1 MGRHAYIAEPTH
13 AIEYAND
20 EVSNAFNAAWAC
32 KKKAECFICNL
43 QNFTVETGYR
53 NTPARHK
60 IIVKAARTRNPIIL
74 KGKPLTEKLFL
85 QAYGSIYNPKITQAK
100 LTDALDILD
109 TWSRQRGLVEDE
121 QILVALLAAHE
132 QFAPLHQERAIRLA
146 ENALPLLAARTK
158 ERSLLAI
165 FVNSDS
171 VHLRTQAYINE
182 NSSDSQ
188 KALAAILGLEEYA
201 YTLPHGILF
210 AKELPAEE
218 SPVEAPP
225 VEAPPVEE
233 VIEPE
238 TFTLENETINGE
250 PVTEEQINAW
260 VEEIEETLTEE
271 ELLEELTE
279 LLTDPNPIVVETI
292 ETFGISN
299 ETIDGEPITEEQI
312 MEWVEEAEQ
321 EPTPLPV
328 KKTRLSRREKKK
340 ASTIVEELPTNITA
354 IEELIIE
361 EPPVEETEQNTPEE
375 NPSPVENTPTE
386 SSHTTMLR
394 HWNINILFDANA
406 PEKDQIKQV
415 IESAERSHIVINRAM
430 AKSFIRQVNY
440 HCTKD
445 INE

>member
-1 MGRHAYIAEPTH
+1 MGRHAHIAEPTH
-13 AIEYAND
+13 AIEYPND
-20 EVSNAFNAAWAC
+20 EVSKAFNAAWTC

-60 IIVKAARTRNPIIL
+60 IVTKAARTRNPIIL

-121 QILVALLAAHE
+121 QILVALLAAHN

-158 ERSLLAI
+158 ERSLLAA

-171 VHLRTQAYINE
+171 VQLRTQAYINE
-182 NSSDSQ
+182 NSTDSQ

-201 YTLPHGILF
+201 YTLPHDMLF

-218 SPVEAPP
+218 VT
-225 VEAPPVEE
+225 
-233 VIEPE
+233 EPE
-238 TFTLENETINGE
+238 TFNLENETINGE

-260 VEEIEETLTEE
+260 VQEIEETLTEE
-271 ELLEELTE
+271 DLLEELTE
-279 LLTDPNPIVVETI
+279 LLNDPDPILIETVET
-292 ETFGISN
+292 FDLSN
-299 ETIDGEPITEEQI
+299 ETIDGETVTEAQI
-312 MEWVEEAEQ
+312 NAWVEETEK

-328 KKTRLSRREKKK
+328 KKNRLSRREKKK
-340 ASTIVEELPTNITA
+340 ASTTVEEHPTNIT
-354 IEELIIE
+354 IFEELIIE
-361 EPPVEETEQNTPEE
+361 ETPVEETEQNIPEE
-375 NPSPVENTPTE
+375 NPSTVENTPTE

-445 INE
+445 ISE